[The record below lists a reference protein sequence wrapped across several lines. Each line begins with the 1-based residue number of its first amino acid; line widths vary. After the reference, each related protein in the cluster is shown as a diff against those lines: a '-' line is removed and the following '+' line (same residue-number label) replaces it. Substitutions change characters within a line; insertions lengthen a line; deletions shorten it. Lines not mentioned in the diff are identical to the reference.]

1 MRLVED
7 LTNAR
12 LVVLTDCPA
21 FASLDQP
28 DLLAAHLHPHL
39 AAQPHLSAPTDPA
52 RPDLPKRRIRSLH
65 ALRVPA
71 PDSGR

>member
-12 LVVLTDCPA
+12 LVMPPDCAA

-28 DLLAAHLHPHL
+28 DLPAVHCTRTW
-39 AAQPHLSAPTDPA
+39 QPSRTSAL
-52 RPDLPKRRIRSLH
+52 RPIWRLEPPLNRRIRSLH

-71 PDSGR
+71 PDFGR